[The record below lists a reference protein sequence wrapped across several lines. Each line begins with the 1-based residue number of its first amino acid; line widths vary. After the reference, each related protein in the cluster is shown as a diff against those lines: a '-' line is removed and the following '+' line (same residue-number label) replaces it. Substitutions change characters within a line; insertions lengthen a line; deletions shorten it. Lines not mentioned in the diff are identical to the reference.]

1 MSKRFSCVHFVRE
14 IRAELG
20 GVVTAVVDL
29 CQSMAARGHRIVLV
43 TCDAKDAPA
52 CWKEPGGNWPEI
64 VEVPASAM
72 TELLLSHEGIKR
84 FSEIAGTVDV
94 AHLHTPWDL
103 CNFQLMRPLRKA
115 NVPYIITV
123 HGMLDDYSMA
133 QKSLKKH
140 TFLAIG
146 GRRLF
151 RQATTIHFTA
161 QGEMEQAL
169 QFIPGEDRSLVQAVA
184 LDLSSYNPLPGP
196 EPAYRAFPQI
206 RPEARKILFLSRLHP
221 KKGVDLLL
229 RAAAELK
236 KGPMPF
242 QLLIAGPGED
252 RYVAQLKALSSA
264 LGVDDVTLFL
274 GMVHGIE
281 KRSLYEAAD
290 VFVLPTH
297 QENFG
302 LVLAEA
308 MACGTAVIT
317 TRGTDVWHELE
328 EGGARIVPPAPDAI
342 ADAIVEVV
350 SDRDKCQRIGRQAL
364 EFVYRW
370 LDRDR
375 VSAAYEDM
383 YLDAIERGIP
393 PFTKAMSLPK
403 GESLVAR

>member
-1 MSKRFSCVHFVRE
+1 MTKRFSCVHFVRE
-14 IRAELG
+14 IRSELG
-20 GVVTAVVDL
+20 GVVTAGVDL

-52 CWKEPGGNWPEI
+52 YWNEPGGNWPEV
-64 VEVPASAM
+64 VEVPPAAF
-72 TELLLSHEGIKR
+72 TDLLLSREGVQR
-84 FSEIAGTVDV
+84 FSQVMATVDV

-115 NVPYIITV
+115 RVPYIITV
-123 HGMLDDYSMA
+123 HGMLDRYSMEHKTA
-133 QKSLKKH
+133 KKR
-140 TFLAIG
+140 TFLAVG

-169 QFIPGEDRSLVQAVA
+169 EFIPGKDRSLVQAYA

-196 EPAYRAFPQI
+196 EPALRAFPQI

-221 KKGVDLLL
+221 KKGVDLLI

-236 KGPMPF
+236 KGTMPF
-242 QLLIAGPGED
+242 QLLIAGPGDE
-252 RYVAQLKALSSA
+252 RYVGQLKSLAKE
-264 LGVDDVTLFL
+264 LGVDDVTEFL

-328 EGGARIVPPAPDAI
+328 EGGARIVDPTPQRI
-342 ADAIVEVV
+342 AESIIEVV
-350 SDRDKCQRIGRQAL
+350 SDRDKCRQIGLKAL

-370 LDRDR
+370 LDRDH

-383 YLDAIERGIP
+383 YFDAIERGVP
-393 PFTKAMSLPK
+393 PFTKPMSLPT